1 MEDFRKRQL
10 NDRPAA
16 LEAKYDPDEESK
28 QAEADTFL
36 GDYTEDVIKQL
47 REGRGLEAGERAMKG
62 AVGREVNAA
71 ERVADYM

>member
-1 MEDFRKRQL
+1 MEDFRKRIA

-16 LEAKYDPDEESK
+16 LEAKYDPDEEAK

-47 REGRGLEAGERAMKG
+47 REGRGLEAGDRAMRG
-62 AVGREVNAA
+62 SVGREINSA
-71 ERVADYM
+71 ERVGDYM